1 MKNEELL
8 SKQNAINL
16 WESGS
21 MDNIEIG
28 TLKGLKEIHYYLF
41 QNIFDFAGQLR
52 TVNIAKGN
60 FRFCPI
66 IFLVQN
72 AKIIDKMPMN
82 TFDEIIDKYTEMNIL
97 HPFREGNGRATRI
110 WLDLILKNQLSKC
123 VVWEKINKYDYLS
136 AMERSPVNNIEL
148 KILIKSALT
157 NDINNR
163 QIYMRGVQQSFFY
176 ENINEYD
183 ISDLSDDNTP

>member
-8 SKQNAINL
+8 SKQNAIDL
-16 WESGS
+16 WENGDI
-21 MDNIEIG
+21 DNIEIG
-28 TLKGLKEIHYYLF
+28 TLKGLQEIHYHLF
-41 QNIFDFAGQLR
+41 KNVFDFAGKLR
-52 TVNIAKGN
+52 NVDISKGN
-60 FRFCPI
+60 FRFCSI
-66 IFLVQN
+66 MFLVQN
-72 AKIIDKMPMN
+72 AKIIDNMPMN

-97 HPFREGNGRATRI
+97 HPFREGNGRATRL

-148 KILIKSALT
+148 KMLIKSALT

-176 ENINEYD
+176 ENLNEYD
-183 ISDLSDDNTP
+183 ISDLSYDNTP